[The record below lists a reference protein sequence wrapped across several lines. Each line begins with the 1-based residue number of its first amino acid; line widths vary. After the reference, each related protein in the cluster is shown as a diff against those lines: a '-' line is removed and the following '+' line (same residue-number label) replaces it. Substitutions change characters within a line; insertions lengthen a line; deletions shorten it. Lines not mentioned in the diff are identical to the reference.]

1 MNSVERIRYYAQMP
15 TEDWKGTA
23 SLPAPTSRGTW
34 LDQGGLLLKNL
45 TLAYRPHLP
54 PALHGLSC
62 QIKPGQKVGICGRT
76 GAGKSTLLLV
86 YFFCISQILYPCS
99 CITNGNFANF
109 ASTRRPCS
117 ASLRCLARPS
127 CWTARTRASFAS
139 TTCAP
144 V

>member
-23 SLPAPTSRGTW
+23 SLPAPTPRGSW
-34 LDQGGLLLKNL
+34 PDQGGLLLKNL

-86 YFFCISQILYPCS
+86 SFFWHFPNPIFMFTYHKRELRQLYVNP
-99 CITNGNFANF
+99 
-109 ASTRRPCS
+109 
-117 ASLRCLARPS
+117 
-127 CWTARTRASFAS
+127 
-139 TTCAP
+139 
-144 V
+144 